1 VIDDALKLNS
11 GASYTFS
18 CVPNSKPK
26 NGIIMVMDTKE
37 KITVRILKTMLNTA

>member
-37 KITVRILKTMLNTA
+37 KTTVRILKTMLNTA